1 MTFTDQATG
10 TLPRSTATPAGPAA
24 PAHSGLA
31 LADAPVPGPFAGPL
45 TGPGGRRTAIDT
57 RASTPVLDVTIPVFN
72 EERDLEACL
81 RRLHAYLLGAFPHS
95 FRITVADNASTD
107 GTLKAAERV
116 ARELREV
123 TVVHMAEKGRG
134 NALRKVWLAS
144 PSPVLAYMDV
154 DLSTD
159 LAALGPLLAPLI
171 SGHSDLAIGTRLT
184 RNSRV
189 VRGPKREF
197 ISRSYNFLLQSLMG
211 AHFSDA
217 QCGFKAIRADV
228 ARQLLP
234 HTLDNAW
241 FFDTELLVL
250 AEKCG
255 LRVHEVPVDWTDDP
269 DSSVDIVQTAL
280 ADLRGMARLSRD
292 LVSGRIPVPDLRA
305 ALARGPLPAAS
316 RAQEQSPGGS
326 LFGQLVRFGS
336 IGVASTLAY
345 LAIFLLCRGFM
356 DPQLANFLA
365 LLTTAV
371 ANTAANRRFTF
382 GIQGSS
388 QAARHHFEGL
398 LVFGIGL
405 ALTSGALALVHAASG
420 AAPDRWLEL
429 LTVTAANLAAT
440 AVKFL
445 LFRLVVFRAQARRCR
460 SGARRPRS
468 FPPPHRKGQVN
479 DGNHQPHRR
488 SPGRFPGRQA
498 AGRRG
503 TATPGSRRRRD
514 GAPSARSPRRRPP
527 KAAGTGC
534 CSDRSPAGCGPRQRC
549 SWWSPRRCTCGI
561 WRPPAT
567 PTPSMPRRSRPGP
580 RTGPRCSSAPST
592 PAMPSRWTSPR
603 PHSGFPPS
611 RDGSSASRH

>member
-1 MTFTDQATG
+1 MTSTDQAAG
-10 TLPRSTATPAGPAA
+10 TLARSTATPGGPASPDEPLGVRLSA
-24 PAHSGLA
+24 VLA
-31 LADAPVPGPFAGPL
+31 GV
-45 TGPGGRRTAIDT
+45 GRRRSAIDT
-57 RASTPVLDVTIPVFN
+57 RNSAPVLDVTIPVFN

-81 RRLHAYLLGAFPHS
+81 RRLHAYLRLSFPHP

-107 GTLKAAERV
+107 GTLKTAERV

-123 TVVHMAEKGRG
+123 NVVHMAEKGRG
-134 NALRKVWLAS
+134 NALRRVWLAS
-144 PSPVLAYMDV
+144 PAPVLAYMDV

-197 ISRSYNFLLQSLMG
+197 ISRGYNFLLQSLLA

-292 LVSGRIPVPDLRA
+292 LVSGRIPVPELRA
-305 ALARGPLPAAS
+305 ALARGPLPASS
-316 RAQEQSPGGS
+316 RGQELSSGGS

-345 LAIFLLCRGFM
+345 LLIFLLCRGIM

-365 LLTTAV
+365 LLSTAV

-388 QAARHHFEGL
+388 EAARHHFEGL

-405 ALTSGALALVHAASG
+405 ALTSGALLLVHSASAG
-420 AAPDRWLEL
+420 SPDRWLEL
-429 LTVTAANLAAT
+429 VTVTAANLAAT

-445 LFRLVVFRAQARRCR
+445 LFRLVVFR
-460 SGARRPRS
+460 
-468 FPPPHRKGQVN
+468 HR
-479 DGNHQPHRR
+479 
-488 SPGRFPGRQA
+488 
-498 AGRRG
+498 
-503 TATPGSRRRRD
+503 PGSP
-514 GAPSARSPRRRPP
+514 APAP
-527 KAAGTGC
+527 AA
-534 CSDRSPAGCGPRQRC
+534 AN
-549 SWWSPRRCTCGI
+549 
-561 WRPPAT
+561 
-567 PTPSMPRRSRPGP
+567 
-580 RTGPRCSSAPST
+580 
-592 PAMPSRWTSPR
+592 
-603 PHSGFPPS
+603 
-611 RDGSSASRH
+611 ASLHTETAK

>member
-1 MTFTDQATG
+1 MTITDQASG
-10 TLPRSTATPAGPAA
+10 TQPHPPVHAQPHALQGPGSAGYAPAQTLIRYTRRSPIDTATA
-24 PAHSGLA
+24 
-31 LADAPVPGPFAGPL
+31 V
-45 TGPGGRRTAIDT
+45 
-57 RASTPVLDVTIPVFN
+57 PVLDMTIPVYN
-72 EERDLEACL
+72 EERDLEECL
-81 RRLHAYLLGAFPHS
+81 RRLHAYLCGTFPHS

-123 TVVHMAEKGRG
+123 TVVHLEEKGRG

-197 ISRSYNFLLQSLMG
+197 ISRSYNFMLQSLMG

-217 QCGFKAIRADV
+217 QCGFKAIRADI
-228 ARQLLP
+228 AQQILP
-234 HTLDNAW
+234 HTVDTAW

-250 AEKCG
+250 AERCG

-280 ADLRGMARLSRD
+280 ADVRGMARLSKD
-292 LVSGRIPVPDLRA
+292 MVTGRIPVAELRA

-316 RAQEQSPGGS
+316 RSQEQSPGGS
-326 LFGQLVRFGS
+326 LFGQLVRFGT

-345 LAIFLLCRGFM
+345 LVLFYLCRNLM
-356 DPQLANFLA
+356 DPQLANLLA

-382 GIQGSS
+382 GIAGNSDV
-388 QAARHHFEGL
+388 ARHHFEGL

-405 ALTSGALALVHAASG
+405 ALTSGALALVHSG
-420 AAPDRWLEL
+420 ALPGGTTPDRWLEL
-429 LTVTAANLAAT
+429 VTVTAANLAAT

-445 LFRLVVFRAQARRCR
+445 LFRLWVF
-460 SGARRPRS
+460 
-468 FPPPHRKGQVN
+468 
-479 DGNHQPHRR
+479 
-488 SPGRFPGRQA
+488 
-498 AGRRG
+498 
-503 TATPGSRRRRD
+503 
-514 GAPSARSPRRRPP
+514 RRRPVP
-527 KAAGTGC
+527 ANAPADPAA
-534 CSDRSPAGCGPRQRC
+534 SPANA
-549 SWWSPRRCTCGI
+549 
-561 WRPPAT
+561 PADPAASEPSLPQASD
-567 PTPSMPRRSRPGP
+567 PTTEMAQS
-580 RTGPRCSSAPST
+580 
-592 PAMPSRWTSPR
+592 
-603 PHSGFPPS
+603 
-611 RDGSSASRH
+611 

>member
-1 MTFTDQATG
+1 MTLTDQASG
-10 TLPRSTATPAGPAA
+10 SQPHPPLHPQPHAPRHAA
-24 PAHSGLA
+24 PASGNGLA
-31 LADAPVPGPFAGPL
+31 RTL
-45 TGPGGRRTAIDT
+45 TRHPRRSPIDT
-57 RASTPVLDVTIPVFN
+57 AAAVPVLDVTIPVYN
-72 EERDLEACL
+72 EERDLEECL
-81 RRLHAYLLGAFPHS
+81 RRLHAYLRGAFPHT

-123 TVVHMAEKGRG
+123 SVVHLEEKGRG

-197 ISRSYNFLLQSLMG
+197 ISRGYNFLLQSLMG

-217 QCGFKAIRADV
+217 QCGFKAIRADI
-228 ARQLLP
+228 AQQILP
-234 HTLDNAW
+234 HTVDNAW

-269 DSSVDIVQTAL
+269 NSSVDIVQTAL
-280 ADLRGMARLSRD
+280 ADVRGMARLSKD
-292 LVSGRIPVPDLRA
+292 MVSGRIPVAELRA

-316 RAQEQSPGGS
+316 RSQEQSPGGS
-326 LFGQLVRFGS
+326 LFGQLVRFGT

-345 LAIFLLCRGFM
+345 LVLFFLCRNLM
-356 DPQLANFLA
+356 DPQLANLLA

-382 GIQGSS
+382 GIAGGSD
-388 QAARHHFEGL
+388 AARHHFEGL

-405 ALTSGALALVHAASG
+405 ALTSGALAFVHQSTT
-420 AAPDRWLEL
+420 PDRWLEL
-429 LTVTAANLAAT
+429 VTVTAANLAAT

-445 LFRLVVFRAQARRCR
+445 LFRLWVFRRRQPPEAAPVASAAR
-460 SGARRPRS
+460 AT
-468 FPPPHRKGQVN
+468 
-479 DGNHQPHRR
+479 
-488 SPGRFPGRQA
+488 A
-498 AGRRG
+498 AD
-503 TATPGSRRRRD
+503 TTTTTTESE
-514 GAPSARSPRRRPP
+514 
-527 KAAGTGC
+527 
-534 CSDRSPAGCGPRQRC
+534 
-549 SWWSPRRCTCGI
+549 
-561 WRPPAT
+561 
-567 PTPSMPRRSRPGP
+567 
-580 RTGPRCSSAPST
+580 PST
-592 PAMPSRWTSPR
+592 
-603 PHSGFPPS
+603 
-611 RDGSSASRH
+611 SALSTEEAK

>member
-1 MTFTDQATG
+1 MTLTDQASG
-10 TLPRSTATPAGPAA
+10 SQPHPPLHLQPHAPDHAA
-24 PAHSGLA
+24 PASG
-31 LADAPVPGPFAGPL
+31 PGPARML
-45 TGPGGRRTAIDT
+45 TRHPRRSPIDT
-57 RASTPVLDVTIPVFN
+57 AAAVPVLDVTIPVYN
-72 EERDLEACL
+72 AERDLEECL
-81 RRLHAYLLGAFPHS
+81 RRLHAYLRDAFPHT

-123 TVVHMAEKGRG
+123 SVVHLDEKGRG

-189 VRGPKREF
+189 IRGPKREF

-217 QCGFKAIRADV
+217 QCGFKAIRADI
-228 ARQLLP
+228 AQQILP
-234 HTLDNAW
+234 HTVDNAW

-269 DSSVDIVQTAL
+269 NSSVDIVQTAL
-280 ADLRGMARLSRD
+280 ADVRGMARLSKD
-292 LVSGRIPVPDLRA
+292 MVSGRIPVAELRA

-316 RAQEQSPGGS
+316 RSQEQSPGGS
-326 LFGQLVRFGS
+326 LFGQLVRFGT

-345 LAIFLLCRGFM
+345 LLLFYLCRNVM
-356 DPQLANFLA
+356 DPQLANLLA

-382 GIQGSS
+382 GIAGSS
-388 QAARHHFEGL
+388 DAARHHFEGL

-405 ALTSGALALVHAASG
+405 ALTSGALAFVHESTT
-420 AAPDRWLEL
+420 PDRWLEL
-429 LTVTAANLAAT
+429 VTVTAANLAAT
-440 AVKFL
+440 GVKFL
-445 LFRLVVFRAQARRCR
+445 LFRLWVFRRRQ
-460 SGARRPRS
+460 S
-468 FPPPHRKGQVN
+468 PPEPA
-479 DGNHQPHRR
+479 P
-488 SPGRFPGRQA
+488 A
-498 AGRRG
+498 A
-503 TATPGSRRRRD
+503 TDSEP
-514 GAPSARSPRRRPP
+514 
-527 KAAGTGC
+527 
-534 CSDRSPAGCGPRQRC
+534 
-549 SWWSPRRCTCGI
+549 CTEE
-561 WRPPAT
+561 AK
-567 PTPSMPRRSRPGP
+567 
-580 RTGPRCSSAPST
+580 
-592 PAMPSRWTSPR
+592 
-603 PHSGFPPS
+603 
-611 RDGSSASRH
+611 

>member
-10 TLPRSTATPAGPAA
+10 TLPRSTATPAGAAA
-24 PAHSGLA
+24 PESPSGRSLA
-31 LADAPVPGPFAGPL
+31 GAPAPSPTGGPL
-45 TGPGGRRTAIDT
+45 TRPGGARSAIDPQAT
-57 RASTPVLDVTIPVFN
+57 TPLLDVTIPVFN

-197 ISRSYNFLLQSLMG
+197 ISRGYNLLLQSLMG

-250 AEKCG
+250 AERCG
-255 LRVHEVPVDWTDDP
+255 LRVHEVPVDWVDDP
-269 DSSVDIVQTAL
+269 DSSVDVVRTAL
-280 ADLRGMARLSRD
+280 ADVRGMARLTRD
-292 LVSGRIPVPDLRA
+292 LLYGRIPVPELRA
-305 ALARGPLPAAS
+305 ALARGPLPASS
-316 RAQEQSPGGS
+316 RAAEQTRGSS
-326 LFGQLVRFGS
+326 LFGQLVRFAA
-336 IGVASTLAY
+336 IGAASTLAY
-345 LAIFLLCRGFM
+345 LAIFVFCRGFM
-356 DPQLANFLA
+356 DPQLANFLS
-365 LLTTAV
+365 LLITAV
-371 ANTAANRRFTF
+371 ANTGANRRFTF
-382 GIQGSS
+382 GIQGGNPV
-388 QAARHHFEGL
+388 RHHFEGL
-398 LVFGIGL
+398 IVFGIGL
-405 ALTSGALALVHAASG
+405 VLTSGALALVHRTTT
-420 AAPDRWLEL
+420 PDRWAEI
-429 LTVTAANLAAT
+429 LTVVAANLAAT
-440 AVKFL
+440 AVRFL
-445 LFRLVVFRAQARRCR
+445 LFRLWVFRGAGTNKTTQATT
-460 SGARRPRS
+460 S
-468 FPPPHRKGQVN
+468 
-479 DGNHQPHRR
+479 
-488 SPGRFPGRQA
+488 
-498 AGRRG
+498 
-503 TATPGSRRRRD
+503 TET
-514 GAPSARSPRRRPP
+514 GAP
-527 KAAGTGC
+527 
-534 CSDRSPAGCGPRQRC
+534 
-549 SWWSPRRCTCGI
+549 
-561 WRPPAT
+561 
-567 PTPSMPRRSRPGP
+567 
-580 RTGPRCSSAPST
+580 
-592 PAMPSRWTSPR
+592 
-603 PHSGFPPS
+603 
-611 RDGSSASRH
+611 

>member
-1 MTFTDQATG
+1 MTITDQASG
-10 TLPRSTATPAGPAA
+10 TQPHPPVHAQPHGLQGSGSAGYAPAQTLIRYTRRSPIDTATA
-24 PAHSGLA
+24 
-31 LADAPVPGPFAGPL
+31 V
-45 TGPGGRRTAIDT
+45 
-57 RASTPVLDVTIPVFN
+57 PVLDMTIPVYN
-72 EERDLEACL
+72 EERDLEECL
-81 RRLHAYLLGAFPHS
+81 RRLHAYLRGTFPHS

-123 TVVHMAEKGRG
+123 TVVHLEEKGRG

-197 ISRSYNFLLQSLMG
+197 ISRSYNFMLQSLMG

-217 QCGFKAIRADV
+217 QCGFKAIRADI
-228 ARQLLP
+228 AQQILP
-234 HTLDNAW
+234 HTVDTAW

-250 AEKCG
+250 AERCG

-280 ADLRGMARLSRD
+280 ADVRGMARLSKD
-292 LVSGRIPVPDLRA
+292 MVTGRIPVAELRA

-316 RAQEQSPGGS
+316 RSQEQSPGGS
-326 LFGQLVRFGS
+326 LFGQLVRFGT

-345 LAIFLLCRGFM
+345 LVLFYLCRNLM
-356 DPQLANFLA
+356 DPQLANLLA

-382 GIQGSS
+382 GIAGNSDV
-388 QAARHHFEGL
+388 ARHHFEGL

-405 ALTSGALALVHAASG
+405 ALTSGALALVHSG
-420 AAPDRWLEL
+420 ALPGGTTPDRWLEL
-429 LTVTAANLAAT
+429 VTVTAANLAAT

-445 LFRLVVFRAQARRCR
+445 LFRLWVF
-460 SGARRPRS
+460 
-468 FPPPHRKGQVN
+468 
-479 DGNHQPHRR
+479 
-488 SPGRFPGRQA
+488 
-498 AGRRG
+498 
-503 TATPGSRRRRD
+503 
-514 GAPSARSPRRRPP
+514 RRRPVP
-527 KAAGTGC
+527 ANAPADPAA
-534 CSDRSPAGCGPRQRC
+534 SPANA
-549 SWWSPRRCTCGI
+549 
-561 WRPPAT
+561 PADPAASEPSLPQASD
-567 PTPSMPRRSRPGP
+567 PTTEMAQS
-580 RTGPRCSSAPST
+580 
-592 PAMPSRWTSPR
+592 
-603 PHSGFPPS
+603 
-611 RDGSSASRH
+611 